1 MFGATSKARPHLF
14 GRSANAFKFQA
25 FAALMLIIAVQ
36 LDHAARP
43 SVLFNIRDSF
53 SDFLKD
59 ASEGKEDYPNN
70 LESLLNQGG
79 VKLILSDKNDPD
91 GAGFIQWRT
100 AFYVAGA
107 NGSVKNLLLLLDDFF
122 SWKMKAMQKEV
133 EVHIYQHGEQELAD
147 ADDFDYEHYT
157 LHEADE
163 VLPLKWYECSPVIS
177 KRIVML
183 HLQPESETCV
193 SVLWGG
199 NTWNFRNALDEAGVR
214 GAYVDED
221 GGNENAENNNKR
233 KYFRILKGF
242 DVTSEEGKVEN
253 ILKEVFNNLAMK
265 VVVEKQPVE
274 DSDVAAWIETLRK
287 LPNLHFES

>member
-1 MFGATSKARPHLF
+1 VGII
-14 GRSANAFKFQA
+14 
-25 FAALMLIIAVQ
+25 LIIEVQ

-43 SVLFNIRDSF
+43 SVLFNIRDSL
-53 SDFLKD
+53 SDFLKEVSAD
-59 ASEGKEDYPNN
+59 KEGYPNS
-70 LESLLNQGG
+70 LESLLNKGG
-79 VKLILSDKNDPD
+79 VKLVMSDKNDPD

-100 AFYVAGA
+100 SFYVAGA
-107 NGSVKNLLLLLDDFF
+107 EGCVKNFFLLLDDFF

-133 EVHIYQHGEQELAD
+133 EVHIYQHGGQEISD
-147 ADDFDYEHYT
+147 VDDLEYEHYT

-199 NTWNFRNALDEAGVR
+199 NTWNYRNALDEAGVK

-221 GGNENAENNNKR
+221 GGDDNADNNKR

-242 DVTSEEGKVEN
+242 DVTSEEGKLEN
-253 ILKEVFNNLAMK
+253 ILKQVFNNLAMK

-274 DSDVAAWIETLRK
+274 DSDVAAWVETLRK